1 MDVHELLAAAFT
13 AMLGVE
19 VVSPAK
25 GAALGIPK
33 LSVHQLFRATYVM
46 RPPESINPSDRF
58 DIVVKTLTGM
68 QITIPVSKDHTVA
81 EVKAAIGEKEEIH
94 PHEQRLVFDRKTL
107 EDHQTLEE
115 IGIPPDGIIFLV
127 VLVRGGGPAF
137 QLDPNELD
145 PQFDYDYTNKTDDG
159 KKFMRGAFEYKR
171 PWGWKRYALKVL
183 DRPEYGDNRWL
194 GSGGIRADTDG
205 VEWPVSYHGTNMES
219 AKKIMKEGYK
229 VGHRQ
234 RFGKGVYSSPSV
246 DVANRYASNFEYQ
259 GNSYRVV
266 LQNRVNPAPG
276 HLERHTK
283 EETGDSD
290 EYWVSP
296 LNDHTKG
303 VHDIRPYNILIRLS

>member
-25 GAALGIPK
+25 GAALDIPK

-58 DIVVKTLTGM
+58 DIIVKTLTGM
-68 QITIPVSKDHTVA
+68 QLTIPVSKDHTIA
-81 EVKAAIGEKEEIH
+81 EVKAAIGEKEDIH

-115 IGIPPDGIIFLV
+115 VGIPPDGIIFLV

-137 QLDPNELD
+137 QLNTDELA
-145 PQFDYDYTNKTDDG
+145 PEFDYDYTGKRDDG
-159 KKFMRGAFEYKR
+159 TKFMRGEFEYKR
-171 PWGWKRYALKVL
+171 PWGWKRYAIKVL
-183 DRPEYGDNRWL
+183 DRPEYGDNKWL
-194 GSGGIRADTDG
+194 GPGGMRAETDRI
-205 VEWPVSYHGTNMES
+205 EWPVSYHGTNMES

-229 VGHRQ
+229 IGPRQ
-234 RFGKGVYSSPSV
+234 VFGKGVYSSPSP
-246 DVANRYASNFEYQ
+246 DVANGYASTFDYQ
-259 GNSYRVV
+259 GQRYRVL
-266 LQNRVNPAPG
+266 LQNRVNPTPD
-276 HLERHTK
+276 HLERYSTAD
-283 EETGDSD
+283 TGVG

-296 LNDHTKG
+296 LNDPSKG